1 MSLPFAAEASWVT
14 GKWEKLRQYL
24 TPAVEE
30 FGGDFN
36 VRIGVALL
44 ALSQGQLDKFT
55 NTLDNLRQITA
66 KSLSATNTTSLQAC
80 HEAMLR
86 LHAITEVES
95 ISGVHAPKGDDKAS
109 LLSSLDKR
117 LDLLGAFE
125 SDKQFLLGLRRATM
139 QLSR

>member
-1 MSLPFAAEASWVT
+1 MT
-14 GKWEKLRQYL
+14 GKWDKLRQYL

-30 FGGDFN
+30 SGGDFN

-44 ALSQGQLDKFT
+44 ALSQGDIDKFSD
-55 NTLDNLRQITA
+55 TLNSLRHITA

-86 LHAITEVES
+86 FHAITEVES
-95 ISGVHAPKGDDKAS
+95 ISGVRAADRDDRAS

-117 LDLLGAFE
+117 LDILGAFV

>member
-1 MSLPFAAEASWVT
+1 MT
-14 GKWEKLRQYL
+14 GKWDKLRQYL
-24 TPAVEE
+24 TPAIGEP
-30 FGGDFN
+30 GGDFN

-44 ALSQGQLDKFT
+44 ALSQGEPDKFSD
-55 NTLDNLRQITA
+55 TLNGLRQITA

-86 LHAITEVES
+86 FHAIMEIES
-95 ISGVHAPKGDDKAS
+95 ISGVHAADGDDKAS

-117 LDLLGAFE
+117 LDILGAFV